1 MKTFRNFIFAIVLG
15 YLFCTIFIGTPES
28 FSQFYVKYLTNPVN
42 YPFFIVVGFLIFKE
56 CQNNKIP

>member
-1 MKTFRNFIFAIVLG
+1 MKTFINFIISIVLV
-15 YLFCTIFIGTPES
+15 YLFCTVFICAQES
-28 FSQFYVKYLTNPVN
+28 FSQFYVNYLTNPTN